1 MSVPVCGGLTRPHAG
16 IPARRSCRPRLKAAT
31 SRQPRGKP
39 VRSSGTNV
47 DVLRQGVSAG
57 GLRLL
62 LIRDSISASE
72 KENSK
77 MQNKSYAFLTAI
89 VAAVGLVILSLR

>member
-1 MSVPVCGGLTRPHAG
+1 M
-16 IPARRSCRPRLKAAT
+16 
-31 SRQPRGKP
+31 
-39 VRSSGTNV
+39 VR
-47 DVLRQGVSAG
+47 RQGVSEG